1 MSRGDTKNGDPFE
14 AAVFERNGMFPFCA
28 LAELRLADAADC
40 AETLLE
46 LVDAAFGIDE
56 LRESGE
62 EGVGIGSNTGGNH
75 GIFDT
80 IDRFLFLGGL
90 GGFRD
95 EACARG
101 HVNEDDGI
109 VLWMEILFHGS
120 VLVAARTNARGG
132 ENAGNR
138 GGVKF
143 LGVPVG

>member
-1 MSRGDTKNGDPFE
+1 M
-14 AAVFERNGMFPFCA
+14 
-28 LAELRLADAADC
+28 
-40 AETLLE
+40 E

-62 EGVGIGSNTGGNH
+62 EGVRIGGDACGDHGMLNTV
-75 GIFDT
+75 D
-80 IDRFLFLGGL
+80 DFLFLGGL

-109 VLWMEILFHGS
+109 VFWMEILFHGS

-132 ENAGNR
+132 ENGGNR
-138 GGVKF
+138 GAVKDF
-143 LGVPVG
+143 GGFVKSRVCKAVR

>member
-1 MSRGDTKNGDPFE
+1 MSRGDTKNGDRFE

-28 LAELRLADAADC
+28 LAELRLANAADC
-40 AETLLE
+40 AEPLLE
-46 LVDAAFGIDE
+46 LVDAAFGINE

-62 EGVGIGSNTGGNH
+62 EGVGIGSDAGGNQ
-75 GIFDT
+75 GMLDT
-80 IDRFLFLGGL
+80 IDDFLFLGGL

-101 HVNEDDGI
+101 HINEDDRI
-109 VLWMEILFHGS
+109 VLWMEVLFHGS
-120 VLVAARTNARGG
+120 VLVAARNNARGG

-143 LGVPVG
+143 LGVTAG